1 MSSVGT
7 AVRLPLGSPGSGIEL
22 ARFDPKRVQP
32 GFAHVNRYFD
42 RLLDHVVV
50 KILPG
55 EYYVTTQ
62 GEAVVTVLGSCVS
75 ACIRDR
81 RSGIGGMNHFMLPES
96 FPGEVATAN
105 GRGERYGNIAMEQL
119 VNSVLKAGGD
129 RRELEVKVFGGGR
142 VLAQMT
148 DVGKRNELIKKGL
161 NYLSSNLAPFNRE
174 PSPGYGTDKGHYYF
188 WYGHY
193 YGVQAMYTAGSPY
206 WEPYFTELR
215 SQLLRI
221 QRPDGSW
228 PNDVGPGPA
237 FGTAVGVLILEIP
250 YRFLP
255 IFQR

>member
-148 DVGKRNELIKKGL
+148 DVGKRNPGS
-161 NYLSSNLAPFNRE
+161 NQAATSRTSSALTGAPLTTAILAPSMKIAWPE
-174 PSPGYGTDKGHYYF
+174 PPSFGSTVSTGSGC
-188 WYGHY
+188 
-193 YGVQAMYTAGSPY
+193 TA
-206 WEPYFTELR
+206 
-215 SQLLRI
+215 
-221 QRPDGSW
+221 
-228 PNDVGPGPA
+228 
-237 FGTAVGVLILEIP
+237 
-250 YRFLP
+250 
-255 IFQR
+255 

>member
-148 DVGKRNELIKKGL
+148 DVGKRNIEFVRH
-161 NYLSSNLAPFNRE
+161 YLKADNLAVTAEDLGDIYPR
-174 PSPGYGTDKGHYYF
+174 HVQYF
-188 WYGHY
+188 PATGK
-193 YGVQAMYTAGSPY
+193 VRVRQ
-206 WEPYFTELR
+206 LR
-215 SQLLRI
+215 SMH
-221 QRPDGSW
+221 
-228 PNDVGPGPA
+228 NDTIVVRERGYLNKLKSDPVTGEVEL
-237 FGTAVGVLILEIP
+237 F
-250 YRFLP
+250 
-255 IFQR
+255 

>member
-7 AVRLPLGSPGSGIEL
+7 AVRLPLGSASSGVEL
-22 ARFDPKRVQP
+22 AGFDPKRVQP

-148 DVGKRNELIKKGL
+148 DVGKRNIDFVRH
-161 NYLSSNLAPFNRE
+161 YLKADNLAVTAEDLGDIYPR
-174 PSPGYGTDKGHYYF
+174 HVQYF
-188 WYGHY
+188 PATGK
-193 YGVQAMYTAGSPY
+193 VRVRQ
-206 WEPYFTELR
+206 LR
-215 SQLLRI
+215 SMHNDTIVVRERGYLNQLKSD
-221 QRPDGSW
+221 PVTG
-228 PNDVGPGPA
+228 DVEL
-237 FGTAVGVLILEIP
+237 F
-250 YRFLP
+250 
-255 IFQR
+255 

>member
-1 MSSVGT
+1 MNSSSAMANSTLAQDRSVLN
-7 AVRLPLGSPGSGIEL
+7 APG
-22 ARFDPKRVQP
+22 FDPKRVQP

-81 RSGIGGMNHFMLPES
+81 RNGVGGMNHFMLPES
-96 FPGEVATAN
+96 FPGEVLSAN
-105 GRGERYGNIAMEQL
+105 GRAERYGNIAMEQL

-148 DVGKRNELIKKGL
+148 DVGKRNIEFVRH
-161 NYLSSNLAPFNRE
+161 YLQADHLAVTAEDLGDIYPR
-174 PSPGYGTDKGHYYF
+174 HVQYF
-188 WYGHY
+188 PATGK
-193 YGVQAMYTAGSPY
+193 VRVRQ
-206 WEPYFTELR
+206 LR
-215 SQLLRI
+215 SMH
-221 QRPDGSW
+221 
-228 PNDVGPGPA
+228 NDTIVVRERGYLNKLKADPVTG
-237 FGTAVGVLILEIP
+237 GVEL
-250 YRFLP
+250 F
-255 IFQR
+255 

>member
-148 DVGKRNELIKKGL
+148 DVGKRNIEFVRH
-161 NYLSSNLAPFNRE
+161 YLKADNLAVTAEDLGDIYPR
-174 PSPGYGTDKGHYYF
+174 HVQYF
-188 WYGHY
+188 PATGK
-193 YGVQAMYTAGSPY
+193 VRVRQ
-206 WEPYFTELR
+206 LR
-215 SQLLRI
+215 SMH
-221 QRPDGSW
+221 
-228 PNDVGPGPA
+228 NDTIVVRERGYLNKLKSDPVTGDVEL
-237 FGTAVGVLILEIP
+237 F
-250 YRFLP
+250 
-255 IFQR
+255 

>member
-1 MSSVGT
+1 MSSVG
-7 AVRLPLGSPGSGIEL
+7 APARMVLGHGKTVTEFPG
-22 ARFDPKRVQP
+22 FDPRRVQP
-32 GFAHVNRYFD
+32 GFAHVNRYHD

-96 FPGEVATAN
+96 FPGEVACAN

-119 VNSVLKAGGD
+119 INSVLKAGGE

-148 DVGKRNELIKKGL
+148 DVGKRNIEFVRH
-161 NYLSSNLAPFNRE
+161 YLKADHLAVTAEDLGDIYPR
-174 PSPGYGTDKGHYYF
+174 HVQYF
-188 WYGHY
+188 PATGK
-193 YGVQAMYTAGSPY
+193 VRVRQ
-206 WEPYFTELR
+206 LR
-215 SQLLRI
+215 SMH
-221 QRPDGSW
+221 
-228 PNDVGPGPA
+228 NDTIVVRERGY
-237 FGTAVGVLILEIP
+237 LNKLKSD
-250 YRFLP
+250 P
-255 IFQR
+255 ITGDVELF

>member
-1 MSSVGT
+1 MSSVGS
-7 AVRLPLGSPGSGIEL
+7 AARISLRPGSTAPADLPG
-22 ARFDPKRVQP
+22 FDPRRVQP
-32 GFAHVNRYFD
+32 GFSHVNRYFD

-96 FPGEVATAN
+96 FPGEVSTAN
-105 GRGERYGNIAMEQL
+105 GRAERYGNIAMEQL

-148 DVGKRNELIKKGL
+148 DVGKRNIEFVRH
-161 NYLSSNLAPFNRE
+161 YLKADNLAVTAEDLGDIYPR
-174 PSPGYGTDKGHYYF
+174 HVQYF
-188 WYGHY
+188 PATGK
-193 YGVQAMYTAGSPY
+193 VRVRQ
-206 WEPYFTELR
+206 LR
-215 SQLLRI
+215 SMHNDTIVVRERGYLNQLKSD
-221 QRPDGSW
+221 PVTG
-228 PNDVGPGPA
+228 DVEL
-237 FGTAVGVLILEIP
+237 F
-250 YRFLP
+250 
-255 IFQR
+255 